1 MTTLDD
7 HLRKMDTCSH
17 LLPDPGGETVRSCIR
32 AIRVLAEQ
40 RDDAVLRPYLYR
52 DRPFCEYHN
61 EFEAAV
67 LAAMDAK
74 ETT

>member
-1 MTTLDD
+1 MSQLSDY
-7 HLRKMDTCSH
+7 LRKMDTCSH

-32 AIRVLAEQ
+32 AIRLLVDE
-40 RDDAVLRPYLYR
+40 RNDWIGCIDDVTEKAKDAIRR
-52 DRPFCEYHN
+52 RSD
-61 EFEAAV
+61 AAV